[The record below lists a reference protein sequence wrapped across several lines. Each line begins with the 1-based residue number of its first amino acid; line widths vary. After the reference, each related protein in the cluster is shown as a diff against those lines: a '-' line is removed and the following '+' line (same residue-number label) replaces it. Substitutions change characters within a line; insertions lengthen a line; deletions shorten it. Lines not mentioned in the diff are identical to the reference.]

1 MDKYPQKIIIH
12 PKYDDDTLEFDIAL
26 VKIKAVEFSSH
37 IKPIDLPSTKLASG
51 WKRRKRGKMQ
61 GKETNK
67 RLEREQRIAKEGK
80 RKKRK
85 IERKKLNKW
94 KRSSESRIYQPE
106 KRMKK
111 RLVFL
116 KQKRNLMKQKLNKIA
131 RQSGVKPSGK
141 IRKRRTKN
149 ELNTIL
155 KKIDILRKKIMEL
168 IEEEY
173 EGCNIKEEQRKTK
186 KITWYLYL

>member
-51 WKRRKRGKMQ
+51 WKRRKQGKMP

-94 KRSSESRIYQPE
+94 KTSSESRIYQPE
-106 KRMKK
+106 KRIKK
-111 RLVFL
+111 RLEYL
-116 KQKRNLMKQKLNKIA
+116 EQKRNLMKQKLNKIA
-131 RQSGVKPSGK
+131 WQSGK

-155 KKIDILRKKIMEL
+155 KKIDILRKKITEL

-186 KITWYLYL
+186 KIIWYS